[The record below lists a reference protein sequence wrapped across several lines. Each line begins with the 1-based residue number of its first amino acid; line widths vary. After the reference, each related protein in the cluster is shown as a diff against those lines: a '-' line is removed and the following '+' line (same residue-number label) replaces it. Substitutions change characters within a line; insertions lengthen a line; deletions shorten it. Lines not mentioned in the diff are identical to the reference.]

1 MRSTFSGLNI
11 GASALAAQQR
21 ALDVTSHNIANAN
34 TDGYSRQSAIMAT
47 TKPVRTY
54 EGYVGTGVHITDITR
69 VRDQFVDA
77 QIRNEINLTGEWS
90 TKSDILSKLELI
102 INEPSENSLR
112 SVLDEYWAAWQQ
124 LSKNPES
131 SAVRATVMQSGITL
145 SDTLNH
151 MSRQFTDLQEDINNE
166 ITVKVTEINSY
177 ARQIRDL
184 NVQIVKAETEGSLS
198 NDLRDRRDYLVEQLA
213 RIADIGVNEDA
224 IGALHIT
231 IGGRALVARE
241 EITEMKFVEN
251 QSDPSRSAIV
261 WLDRSTG
268 NPLGEASIKGGEL
281 KGYLDMQKTT
291 VPQLKEEIN
300 ELARR
305 IATEVN
311 ELHRQG
317 YGADNSTGLDF
328 FTRLD
333 DDVPF
338 SAANIR
344 VNQAII
350 DDITKIAA
358 AVSDDPETL
367 DGDGENALLLAQ
379 LKSKKAI
386 NPGVFSAPM
395 SVTGKAL
402 SGAVEISAA
411 SGNNRLYVTIDGT
424 TKTLTLADGTYDTTD
439 TMQMDALVADIQ
451 AQLDAE
457 FGPLAATVEFSGGRM
472 QIRSLGDQSHSGVYE
487 ISGSAASVL
496 GLETGYNATFD
507 DFFRSSVAQLG
518 IITMEA
524 ERMTDNQNL
533 LLNQLLNKRES
544 ISGVSLDEEM
554 TNMIRYQHAYT
565 AAARIITTMDEM
577 LDLIVNR
584 LGLVGR

>member
-21 ALDVTSHNIANAN
+21 ALDVTGHNIANAN
-34 TDGYSRQSAIMAT
+34 TQGYSRQSVSMVT
-47 TKPVRTY
+47 TRPIRTY
-54 EGYVGTGVHITDITR
+54 SGFVGTGVQINNITR
-69 VRDQFVDA
+69 IRDQFVDA
-77 QIRNEINLTGEWS
+77 QIRNEINLTGEWE
-90 TKSDILSKLELI
+90 TKYDILSKLELI
-102 INEPSENSLR
+102 INEPSDNSLR

-131 SAVRATVMQSGITL
+131 SAVRAAVMQSGITL

-151 MSRQFTDLQEDINNE
+151 MSRQFTDLQDDLNNE

-177 ARQIRDL
+177 GRQIRDL
-184 NVQIVKAETEGSLS
+184 NVQIVKAETEGFPA
-198 NDLRDRRDYLVEQLA
+198 NDLRDRRDYLVDQLA
-213 RIADIGVNEDA
+213 RIADIGVNEDSV
-224 IGALHIT
+224 GALQIT

-241 EITEMKFVEN
+241 ELTEMKCIQN
-251 QSDPSRSAIV
+251 QFDPSRTAIV

-268 NPLGEASIKGGEL
+268 NPLGEVSIKGGEL
-281 KGYLDMQKTT
+281 KGYLDMLKTT
-291 VPQLKEEIN
+291 VPQLKEEID
-300 ELARR
+300 ELTRR

-317 YGADNSTGLDF
+317 YGADKSTGLDF

-333 DDVPF
+333 DNVPF

-344 VNQAII
+344 VNQDII

-358 AVSDDPETL
+358 AITDDPDAL
-367 DGDGENALLLAQ
+367 AGDGANALLLAQ

-386 NPGVFSAPM
+386 NPGVFSPPL
-395 SVTGKAL
+395 SVTGTTLPAT
-402 SGAVEISAA
+402 VEISAA

-424 TKTLTLADGTYDTTD
+424 TRTLTLADGIYDTTD
-439 TMQMDALVADIQ
+439 TTQMDALAADIQ

-457 FGPLAATVEFSGGRM
+457 FGPLAAAASFSGGRL
-472 QIRSLGDQSHSGVYE
+472 QISSLGGESHSGIYE

-496 GLETGYNATFD
+496 GLKTGYNTTFD

-518 IITMEA
+518 VITMEA

-533 LLNQLLNKRES
+533 LLNQLQNKRET

-565 AAARIITTMDEM
+565 AAARLITTMDEM